1 MSAHIIAATPLVAR
15 LILRAVLIYLF
26 TLVSSA
32 SAQTPRD
39 WDKLV
44 AAAEKEGEV
53 TIYGQA
59 RAGVA
64 KAIHAFT
71 EAYPKIKINF
81 VGGQGSDLSKKV
93 LAERRAGKNLVDVAI
108 GGGATLIVY
117 HKAGALR
124 SLPEILVSPEVRD
137 QSKWWGRKHFYS
149 DSDNRHVFM
158 SQGDAGSGIG
168 AINTNSVKASE
179 IRSWWDLLQPKWKGK
194 LVMNDP
200 RGVGNVG
207 SWRFLYH
214 DDDLGP
220 KFLRRLVAEMDVIFA
235 HDERQM
241 MDWLA
246 AGKYQINVLA
256 KMENTANA
264 KKQGL
269 PVAQIFS
276 DKESDAIASGSGH
289 ISLFKDAPHPNAAQL
304 YANWFL
310 SRDGQLGWQKLTGRN
325 SFRTDLPKD
334 MLEFRDIQVP
344 KEGGKYMLTSLSKYE
359 DIEPVRKLVG
369 ELFVEG
375 KKR

>member
-117 HKAGALR
+117 HKAGALK

-289 ISLFKDAPHPNAAQL
+289 ISLLKDAPHPNAAQL

>member
-168 AINTNSVKASE
+168 AINTNLTKAAE
-179 IRSWWDLLQPKWKGK
+179 IKSWWDLLNPKLKGK